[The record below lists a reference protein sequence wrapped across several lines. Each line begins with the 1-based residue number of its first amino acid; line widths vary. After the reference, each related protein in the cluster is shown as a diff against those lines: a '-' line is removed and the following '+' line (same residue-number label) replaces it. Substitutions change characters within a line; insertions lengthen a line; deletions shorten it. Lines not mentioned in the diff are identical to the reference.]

1 MVFKSHLKTAIECRD
16 QGALGTPHLTQENRD
31 SSLPLV
37 LTDDEDIQAICA
49 LLHAGQATAVMQVV
63 ANPSGGLPL
72 PGLVVSEIT
81 PSGWLALWIARCLT

>member
-1 MVFKSHLKTAIECRD
+1 
-16 QGALGTPHLTQENRD
+16 
-31 SSLPLV
+31 
-37 LTDDEDIQAICA
+37 
-49 LLHAGQATAVMQVV
+49 MQVV